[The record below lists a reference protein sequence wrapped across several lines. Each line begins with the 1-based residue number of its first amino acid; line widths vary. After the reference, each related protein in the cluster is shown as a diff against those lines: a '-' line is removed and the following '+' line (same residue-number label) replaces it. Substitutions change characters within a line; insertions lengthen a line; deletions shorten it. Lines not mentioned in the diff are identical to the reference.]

1 MYVQLQNSHHYPH
14 YLHGRVIKLH
24 ATWLHDQKNFLRQQ
38 TMLGAYFSNL
48 YPEYILINHATEIF
62 EIFDNIN
69 FSVTQ
74 GIILIET
81 FMCQTSNKLQSA

>member
-1 MYVQLQNSHHYPH
+1 
-14 YLHGRVIKLH
+14 
-24 ATWLHDQKNFLRQQ
+24 
-38 TMLGAYFSNL
+38 MLGAYFSNL